1 MADAAAIS
9 LFEKRMLTDQVVL
22 TLCYDTENL
31 SDPEILKKYSG
42 SVKKD
47 RYGRRVPK
55 DAHGTE
61 NIRRPT
67 SSSRQ
72 IIDAVL
78 ALYDRIADPVLK
90 IRRIYLDICHVV
102 DDTSDLLTPLF
113 SQEKEGNW
121 EQLDLFTDYEN
132 LEKERKQEQ
141 ETLEKERRLQ
151 DALLAIRQ
159 KYGKNAI
166 LKGTSLQEGAT
177 MRQRN
182 DTVGGHRA

>member
-1 MADAAAIS
+1 M
-9 LFEKRMLTDQVVL
+9 
-22 TLCYDTENL
+22 
-31 SDPEILKKYSG
+31 
-42 SVKKD
+42 
-47 RYGRRVPK
+47 
-55 DAHGTE
+55 
-61 NIRRPT
+61 
-67 SSSRQ
+67 
-72 IIDAVL
+72 L

-102 DDTSDLLTPLF
+102 DDTSDLLTPRF

>member
-1 MADAAAIS
+1 M
-9 LFEKRMLTDQVVL
+9 
-22 TLCYDTENL
+22 
-31 SDPEILKKYSG
+31 
-42 SVKKD
+42 
-47 RYGRRVPK
+47 
-55 DAHGTE
+55 
-61 NIRRPT
+61 
-67 SSSRQ
+67 
-72 IIDAVL
+72 
-78 ALYDRIADPVLK
+78 
-90 IRRIYLDICHVV
+90 
-102 DDTSDLLTPLF
+102 DDTSDLLTPRF